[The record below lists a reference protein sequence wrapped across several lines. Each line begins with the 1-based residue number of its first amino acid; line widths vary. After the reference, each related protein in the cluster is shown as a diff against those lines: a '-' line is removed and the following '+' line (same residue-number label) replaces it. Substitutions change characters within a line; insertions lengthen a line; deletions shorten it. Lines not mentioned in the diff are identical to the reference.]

1 MFILEEVSHQATGSN
16 EQSKDKN
23 HQGQQAESTLCLI
36 CLMEFN
42 EILAVKLWKTDIC
55 TCMHKNYAYMLH
67 ICYACA
73 EAADRN
79 NCCMAHCSQ
88 PVFVVGASDAQC
100 GISKANLTTNS
111 LKLLG

>member
-1 MFILEEVSHQATGSN
+1 MFILEEVSHQAMGSN

-55 TCMHKNYAYMLH
+55 TCMHKNNAYMLH

-79 NCCMAHCSQ
+79 NVAWPVANSQ
-88 PVFVVGASDAQC
+88 FYAYNASTVMQRSSAQ
-100 GISKANLTTNS
+100 L
-111 LKLLG
+111 